1 MAYWFLNKQTKE
13 PRIFGS
19 LPVMCEEI
27 TELDKQSLEYHFSRL
42 KKEEFENDKYRIV
55 KRNLERGGKKIKEKD
70 NKPLTLLNAQN

>member
-42 KKEEFENDKYRIV
+42 KKEEFENDTYRIV
-55 KRNLERGGKKIKEKD
+55 KRNLERGGKKNKIKRLEAR
-70 NKPLTLLNAQN
+70 NFYTARN